1 MMIEALWAFWLS
13 YSIKY
18 PVHPAQSYYPVES
31 SCASLQRFYGILFIQ
46 VTKNR
51 AKMVIALFNLLEF
64 VIYFDYKK
72 N

>member
-1 MMIEALWAFWLS
+1 MMIEALWAFLALLDYKIS
-13 YSIKY
+13 CTSIK
-18 PVHPAQSYYPVES
+18 SWYPVEV
-31 SCASLQRFYGILFIQ
+31 SCTFLQRFCRILFIQ

-64 VIYFDYKK
+64 MLFFDYKM